1 MGSHGPPAATVGA
14 ASACVEGRVLPAD
27 SAHVAGSSILLLFC
41 CSLVRAFAP
50 APSRR
55 SCTRSPQA
63 TPPLSPSSPSSPFH
77 ASRSLHDNTFTGEVP
92 PQWAGMAA
100 LQTLSLPATLLMVAD
115 GEGGEG
121 SSGGTS
127 GNTGSL
133 GRQQA
138 LGMSPHHLLQHVL
151 QSGTLR
157 CVELLFPSRALRFPL
172 SP

>member
-1 MGSHGPPAATVGA
+1 
-14 ASACVEGRVLPAD
+14 
-27 SAHVAGSSILLLFC
+27 
-41 CSLVRAFAP
+41 
-50 APSRR
+50 
-55 SCTRSPQA
+55 
-63 TPPLSPSSPSSPFH
+63 
-77 ASRSLHDNTFTGEVP
+77 
-92 PQWAGMAA
+92 MAA

-127 GNTGSL
+127 GDTGSL

-157 CVELLFPSRALRFPL
+157 CVELLFPSRALRFPEPL